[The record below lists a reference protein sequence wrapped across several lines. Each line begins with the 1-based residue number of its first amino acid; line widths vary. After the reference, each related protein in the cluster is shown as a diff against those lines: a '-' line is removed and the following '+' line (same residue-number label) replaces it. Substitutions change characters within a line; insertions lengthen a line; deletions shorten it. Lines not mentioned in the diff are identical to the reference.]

1 LIVNKQIHKTHS
13 KLLLQSGKTLENIEL
28 AYEHY
33 GVLNSEASN
42 AILIFHALTSN
53 NHVAGKYYKDESKSG
68 WWDVAVGPSKAI
80 DTERFFVVC
89 VNVIGGSSGSTS
101 PASINYK
108 TNKPYAL
115 DFPVVTIK
123 DMARA
128 TKFVL
133 DYLKIKKLYA
143 VIGGCFGGFLV
154 MEWLIL
160 FPESTQKAI
169 IISATPS
176 TNAYSMALWE
186 TLRQAIYFDP
196 NFNNGNYYNSSYPTK
211 GIGFGRLVGVLL
223 WMSKSVFDKKFGLK
237 LINNSN
243 KPEYKLDP
251 EFEAQR
257 FMHNILGNANIGIDP
272 NSLLYL
278 TKAIDYFNIERD
290 YGSLTN
296 AFKKVK
302 TEALL
307 VSYDNDWRYPV
318 EEMEKISKAFYK
330 LGIPVKCRNLHT
342 SFGHGAFIYDFMNGT
357 NKLINEFLNT
367 QQ

>member
-1 LIVNKQIHKTHS
+1 MIVKKQLYKTHS
-13 KLLLQSGKTLENIEL
+13 NLLLQSGKTLENIVL
-28 AYEHY
+28 AYEYY
-33 GVLNSEASN
+33 GDLNYEASN

-53 NHVAGKYYKDESKSG
+53 NHIAGKYAEDDSKPG
-68 WWDVAVGPSKAI
+68 WWDVAVGPGKAI
-80 DTERFFVVC
+80 DTNLFFVVC
-89 VNVIGGSSGSTS
+89 VNVIGGSNGSTG
-101 PASINYK
+101 PASINSQ
-108 TNKPYAL
+108 TNKSYAL
-115 DFPVVTIK
+115 DFPIVTIR

-128 TKFVL
+128 TKFVI
-133 DYLKIKKLYA
+133 DYLKIYKLYA

-154 MEWLIL
+154 MEWLIS
-160 FPESTQKAI
+160 FPEFTKKSI
-169 IISATPS
+169 IIGATPS
-176 TNAYSMALWE
+176 TNAYSIALWE
-186 TLRQAIYFDP
+186 TLRQAIYIDT
-196 NFNNGNYYNSSYPTK
+196 NFNKGQYYNSSYPKK
-211 GIGFGRLVGVLL
+211 GMGLGRLVGVLL
-223 WMSKSVFDKKFGLK
+223 WMNKSVFDKKFGLE
-237 LINNSN
+237 LINNN
-243 KPEYKLDP
+243 KSPDYTLDS
-251 EFEAQR
+251 EFKAQR
-257 FMHNILGNANIGIDP
+257 FMQDIIENANIGIDP
-272 NSLLYL
+272 NSLIYL
-278 TKAIDYFNIERD
+278 TKATDYFNIERD